1 MVSIWSTAP
10 EQTAAVRSFGDFENH
25 SPELN
30 YDPSG
35 NWLAGVGMLEGY
47 PRLLLWDVTAPQG
60 VEPLRLVRS
69 DTMFFGYPR
78 FHPQAPWMIWSGV
91 VDLGFWPLPERY
103 PTVLRAESFRA
114 YDASFTPDGEWLL
127 TATDFELRAWPL
139 AGQNQGKT
147 RVLFKG
153 LEGDLGWFPQITIDA
168 AGKHAAVGGWDTSLT
183 LVPLDGGP
191 FREMPEGP
199 DNCVAAAAFSP
210 DGRLLAAAPERLSE
224 EEASAG
230 LPIQIWDLETDEVR
244 TLGVV
249 PGKIS
254 SFLGFDDNRHL
265 RWSGSGSEGL
275 PGGEVVFDL
284 ADGSVTT
291 VADDGGDEVLR
302 LLSSSQRF
310 MVAVDWFDSSQ
321 EARLRHVDLETG
333 QSRDITS
340 HGDPPALVD
349 VAIDPSDQWIVT
361 GDRDGVVRVG
371 SISGAEPHLLL
382 GHKGLIRSVEFSPD
396 GQSIA
401 SAGDDGTVRLWPLP
415 DMSKAPLHTL
425 PHDELIAKLHSLTN
439 VRIVEDSESATGWSI
454 DYGPFP
460 GWAEVPGW

>member
-1 MVSIWSTAP
+1 
-10 EQTAAVRSFGDFENH
+10 
-25 SPELN
+25 
-30 YDPSG
+30 
-35 NWLAGVGMLEGY
+35 
-47 PRLLLWDVTAPQG
+47 
-60 VEPLRLVRS
+60 
-69 DTMFFGYPR
+69 
-78 FHPQAPWMIWSGV
+78 
-91 VDLGFWPLPERY
+91 
-103 PTVLRAESFRA
+103 
-114 YDASFTPDGEWLL
+114 
-127 TATDFELRAWPL
+127 
-139 AGQNQGKT
+139 
-147 RVLFKG
+147 
-153 LEGDLGWFPQITIDA
+153 
-168 AGKHAAVGGWDTSLT
+168 
-183 LVPLDGGP
+183 
-191 FREMPEGP
+191 
-199 DNCVAAAAFSP
+199 
-210 DGRLLAAAPERLSE
+210 
-224 EEASAG
+224 
-230 LPIQIWDLETDEVR
+230 
-244 TLGVV
+244 
-249 PGKIS
+249 
-254 SFLGFDDNRHL
+254 
-265 RWSGSGSEGL
+265 
-275 PGGEVVFDL
+275 
-284 ADGSVTT
+284 
-291 VADDGGDEVLR
+291 
-302 LLSSSQRF
+302 

-460 GWAEVPGW
+460 GWAEVPEW